1 MTVPDIVLALSV
13 FVAPLCAAALN
24 LAPSRRLSLLL
35 LLGVFTAAGATIG
48 LSQQIRIGLGIAAT
62 GMVACAL
69 LAFGFQRSGWQPR
82 RAAGGLA
89 GSGRGFRAATV
100 LLVAAAAWGLL
111 VPYASSAGAISA
123 PRLASAVMILSMG
136 LLQLGLSQE
145 QGAAALGLLFLMPH
159 SGAVVAGF
167 LLLAAIALYNIFH
180 KEHPSAVVL
189 MAGCRLMIFVVSS
202 ISVAGS
208 PAFSAIL
215 AGGIHFVYIF
225 VISVTA
231 RYENRLSKP
240 FDFPVIPVMIAG
252 ISVLDGILMAAFV
265 SPAWLSAGIVG
276 ALLTHYGQKFI
287 RGD

>member
-1 MTVPDIVLALSV
+1 MCSVNNSVKSYLELCRISNLPTVWTNVLAAVLLTGGGGGDMLRISAGNSNV
-13 FVAPLCAAALN
+13 SPEPIVSWSHFLI
-24 LAPSRRLSLLL
+24 LSLSMSLFYS
-35 LLGVFTAAGATIG
+35 G
-48 LSQQIRIGLGIAAT
+48 GICLNDIFDVT
-62 GMVACAL
+62 VDSL
-69 LAFGFQRSGWQPR
+69 KKPFRPIP
-82 RAAGGLA
+82 
-89 GSGRGFRAATV
+89 SGRIS
-100 LLVAAAAWGLL
+100 LQN
-111 VPYASSAGAISA
+111 ASRFTGI
-123 PRLASAVMILSMG
+123 MF
-136 LLQLGLSQE
+136 
-145 QGAAALGLLFLMPH
+145 AAALGLLFLMPH

-167 LLLAAIALYNIFH
+167 LLLAAISLYNIFH

>member
-145 QGAAALGLLFLMPH
+145 QGAAALGLLTAL
-159 SGAVVAGF
+159 AGF
-167 LLLAAIALYNIFH
+167 ELWYAGLEPSLALRAVLAAIMLGIAL
-180 KEHPSAVVL
+180 
-189 MAGCRLMIFVVSS
+189 VSS
-202 ISVAGS
+202 V
-208 PAFSAIL
+208 L
-215 AGGIHFVYIF
+215 LQEQGG
-225 VISVTA
+225 
-231 RYENRLSKP
+231 
-240 FDFPVIPVMIAG
+240 
-252 ISVLDGILMAAFV
+252 AA
-265 SPAWLSAGIVG
+265 PERRAE
-276 ALLTHYGQKFI
+276 
-287 RGD
+287 